1 MNTEIINN
9 FIQYYISVFND
20 KTKFNEYILMWKEYS
35 TLTYNDAN
43 YTGQTLIDILKHI
56 YTLNIDISDPKYFKS
71 SFMLIGDR
79 RANILLTYRML
90 DSNGQI
96 LNISQYI
103 QLAYSNLKE
112 YWIHSSLLN
121 LI

>member
-9 FIQYYISVFND
+9 FIQYYIGVFND
-20 KTKFNEYILMWKEYS
+20 KTKFNEYMVIWKEYS
-35 TLTYNDAN
+35 TLTYNDIN
-43 YTGQTLIDILKHI
+43 YTGQSLIDILKHI
-56 YTLNIDISDPKYFKS
+56 YALNIDISDPKYFKS

-79 RANILLTYRML
+79 RANILLSYRMI